1 MDNKIKISVR
11 ISIDNYDYLCDYSK
25 FFKGNL
31 SKTLDKLLN
40 VIRIEG
46 VKYEN

>member
-11 ISIDNYDYLCDYSK
+11 ISTNNYEYLSNYSR

-40 VIRIEG
+40 IIRVEG